1 MSVHYP
7 VTSEDIK
14 DAEAVLLGSILL
26 VPAQGTLMHTVL
38 QPEDFAEDR
47 HRLIYEALQAI
58 PGTTALDSIH
68 AVRILLSDQ
77 ELEQIGGEA
86 YLTMLKHQAENTTM
100 SIENQVS
107 LLKQASLHRLL
118 MQVGEEL
125 HTRTTHYNGDDLLQL
140 LDKLEQAMFVAKQL
154 LSPMQS
160 PFPHLNP
167 LQTDLEK
174 YLADLDTRRKQH
186 TSISGLP
193 TGFADLDTI
202 IGGLQRSDLI
212 IIAGPPSIGK
222 TSFALSIALHVLLK
236 GHCSIGLFSLEAP
249 KKQVIERLLSMEAH
263 LDQRLLRSLELD
275 NDDRTRLGEASASL
289 KEAKLWIDDTAN
301 LSTAQLRDKA
311 HLLVEHC
318 GVEFLIVD
326 YVHLMLSSINDKRHE
341 NRVQEIGEISRS
353 LKALARELN
362 IPVLALA
369 QLSRAFE
376 SRTLKKFQLSD
387 LRDGSLENDADLV
400 LFLTPTDLEIA
411 GSTAAPKLVTIHI
424 AKHRNGPRA
433 DLDVCFQQGTTSF
446 HDLPTLTPP
455 STHEQPPSFVSI
467 PTNQPPRGFPRL
479 RNLSE
484 QSLQRHMRQESP
496 KAASEASSQ
505 KGELPQ
511 GYVLNELGKD
521 SGSEPETPSASF
533 VHEQEQNFG

>member
-1 MSVHYP
+1 MSVPYP
-7 VTSEDIK
+7 TTPEDIK
-14 DAEAVLLGSILL
+14 HAEAALLGSLL
-26 VPAQGTLMHTVL
+26 LYPEQGTIVHTL
-38 QPEDFAEDR
+38 LKPEDFSEDH

-58 PGTTALDSIH
+58 PGSSALDSIH
-68 AVRILLSDQ
+68 AVRILLSDH

-86 YLTMLKHQAENTTM
+86 YLMMLKQQAESMTM
-100 SIENQVS
+100 SIEDQVS
-107 LLKQASLHRLL
+107 LLKQALLHRLL
-118 MQVGEEL
+118 MQIGEGL
-125 HTRTTHYNGDDLLQL
+125 HTRTMNYDNDELRQL
-140 LDKLEQAMFVAKQL
+140 IGMLEQMMFVTKQL
-154 LSPMQS
+154 LSSMQT
-160 PFPHLNP
+160 PLPHVNP
-167 LQTDLEK
+167 LQTDLET

-186 TSISGLP
+186 MTISGLP

-202 IGGLQRSDLI
+202 TGGLQRSDLI

-236 GHCSIGLFSLEAP
+236 EHRSVGLFSLEAP

-263 LDQRLLRSLELD
+263 LNQRLLRSLELD
-275 NDDRTRLGEASASL
+275 NDDRTQLGEASASL
-289 KEAKLWIDDTAN
+289 REAKLWIDDTAN

-318 GVEFLIVD
+318 GVDLLIVD

-376 SRTLKKFQLSD
+376 SRPMKKFQLSD

-400 LFLTPTDLEIA
+400 LFLAPTDLDIP
-411 GSTAAPKLVTIHI
+411 GSTTAPKIVTIHI

-433 DLDVCFQQGTTSF
+433 DLDVCFQPDSTRF
-446 HDLPTLTPP
+446 HDLPTLTQP
-455 STHEQPPSFVSI
+455 STHEQPTSFVSI
-467 PTNQPPRGFPRL
+467 PTNQPPREFPRL
-479 RNLSE
+479 KDLLE

-496 KAASEASSQ
+496 KAASESSSHMS
-505 KGELPQ
+505 EL
-511 GYVLNELGKD
+511 
-521 SGSEPETPSASF
+521 S
-533 VHEQEQNFG
+533 HE